1 MNRQTIGLNNQ
12 YVVSLFQKLIPKTSV
27 LALIIIIW
35 AVGYLQREICE
46 KTFLNRL
53 LKDSNLIQV
62 LQKNKESCDLKHFIG
77 SSNPRQIYNS
87 QSSFIF
93 AYLGAVV

>member
-12 YVVSLFQKLIPKTSV
+12 DDISLFQKLIPRMKTSASAV
-27 LALIIIIW
+27 IIIIW

-46 KTFLNRL
+46 KTFSNRL

-62 LQKNKESCDLKHFIG
+62 LQKK
-77 SSNPRQIYNS
+77 
-87 QSSFIF
+87 
-93 AYLGAVV
+93 